1 MKETAGRNR
10 GLKLAMC
17 AIILLTGCKSGPPP
31 APPKEV
37 LSGAQ
42 GRYQEMR
49 RDTATAATLVRRPR
63 QPAWLDQAVQADYQ
77 NIPATEA
84 LRAALSE
91 RPIRYTFEPASVP
104 MVSSPPLAATLR
116 EHLEAISTQANWA
129 YVLEGHTVVIT
140 DTVQRSF
147 ELLAAPGVF
156 EGKMLLR
163 AMGEDLN
170 AESEDLNLTVID
182 QDPQGDVEQ
191 ALASLMQFGEEGD
204 NTTMS
209 WLPATSTLLAQA
221 PPDVMRQIAAA
232 VERVN
237 RAAARR
243 VSLELVVYEVD
254 VTNTKERSVDLNAV
268 IDVAGG
274 AATLTSSGLQLLP
287 PDSLTRS
294 QGLGVIT
301 DGQDSILLAS
311 NAVLRWLNQQGE
323 TSVIARSSLTSA
335 HNQMVS
341 VESVRTQDYVGE
353 VTREISQSGGAERE
367 RFTVEIE
374 TAETGQ
380 SLHVVPTVHGDR
392 VYLRIA
398 LNQAD
403 LVRLEQYSFDQN
415 RIQGGLP
422 VIDHRNQALNISL
435 RSGESRL
442 VANLARRE
450 ERSADA
456 RTPWLPWIADSKR
469 KATREFETVLLVTAT
484 IMERS

>member
-1 MKETAGRNR
+1 MKTAKLAIW
-10 GLKLAMC
+10 GLKIGLGATLA
-17 AIILLTGCKSGPPP
+17 LSGCKSGPPP
-31 APPKEV
+31 APAAEA

-49 RDTATAATLVRRPR
+49 RDSATAATLIRRPR

-77 NIPATEA
+77 NIPATAA
-84 LRAALSE
+84 LRATLGN
-91 RPIRYTFEPASVP
+91 RPIRYSFDSGAGPL
-104 MVSSPPLAATLR
+104 VSSPPSAATLR
-116 EHLEAISTQANWA
+116 EHLEAITTQANWA
-129 YVLEGHTVVIT
+129 YVLEGPTVVIT

-156 EGKMLLR
+156 QGKMLLR
-163 AMGEDLN
+163 ALGEELS
-170 AESEDLNLTVID
+170 AESEDLNITEFL
-182 QDPQGDVEQ
+182 QDPQGDVEA
-191 ALASLMQFGEEGD
+191 ALASLMRLGEEGD

-221 PPDVMRQIAAA
+221 PPDLMRQIAAA
-232 VERVN
+232 VERFN

-254 VTNTKERSVDLNAV
+254 VTDTRERSVDLKAM
-268 IDVAGG
+268 IDLAGG
-274 AATLTSSGLQLLP
+274 AASITASGLQLMP
-287 PDSLTRS
+287 PDSMSRS
-294 QGLGVIT
+294 QGLTVAS

-311 NAVLRWLNQQGE
+311 NAVLRWLNQLGE

-353 VTREISQSGGAERE
+353 VTREISTSGGAERE
-367 RFTVEIE
+367 RITVEVE

-392 VYLRIA
+392 VYLRIT
-398 LNQAD
+398 LNSAD
-403 LVRLEQYSFDQN
+403 LVRLEQYSFDGD

-442 VANLARRE
+442 LANLARRE
-450 ERSADA
+450 ERRAKA
-456 RTPWLPWIADSKR
+456 RTPWLPWLADAKR
-469 KATREFETVLLVTAT
+469 KATREFETVLLITAT

>member
-1 MKETAGRNR
+1 MKYPDLTKQ
-10 GLKLAMC
+10 GLRLALGAM
-17 AIILLTGCKSGPPP
+17 ILLAGCKSGPPA
-31 APPKEV
+31 APPTEV
-37 LSGAQ
+37 LSDAQ
-42 GRYQEMR
+42 ERYQEMR
-49 RDTATAATLVRRPR
+49 RDTATAATLIRRPR
-63 QPAWLDQAVQADYQ
+63 QPAWLDQSVQADYQ
-77 NIPATEA
+77 NIPATAA
-84 LRAALSE
+84 LRATLGK
-91 RPIRYTFEPASVP
+91 RPIRYSFDSGEGPK
-104 MVSSPPLAATLR
+104 VSSPPQALTLR
-116 EHLEAISTQANWA
+116 EHLEAISAQANWA
-129 YVLEGHTVVIT
+129 YVLDGHTVVIS
-140 DTVQRSF
+140 DTEQRSF

-156 EGKMLLR
+156 QGKMLLR

-170 AESEDLNLTVID
+170 AESEDLNLTTYE
-182 QDPQGDVEQ
+182 QDPQSDVEQ
-191 ALASLMQFGEEGD
+191 ALAGLLQLREEGGK
-204 NTTMS
+204 TTMS
-209 WLPATSTLLAQA
+209 WLPASSTLLVQA
-221 PPDVMRQIAAA
+221 PPDVMRMVAAA

-254 VTNTKERSVDLNAV
+254 VTNTRERSVDLNAV
-268 IDVAGG
+268 VDLAGG
-274 AATLTSSGLQLLP
+274 AATITSSGLQLLP
-287 PDSLTRS
+287 ADSLSRS
-294 QGLGVIT
+294 QGLAVLS
-301 DGQDSILLAS
+301 DGEDSILLAS

-323 TSVIARSSLTSA
+323 TSVIGRSSLTSA

-353 VTREISQSGGAERE
+353 VSREISNSGGAERE

-380 SLHVVPTVHGDR
+380 SLHVMPTVHGDR
-392 VYLRIA
+392 VHLRIT
-398 LNQAD
+398 LNSAD
-403 LVRLEQYSFDQN
+403 LVRLEQYSFDSG

-456 RTPWLPWIADSKR
+456 KTPWLPWIADSKR

-484 IMERS
+484 ILERS